1 MHRSAILLALIS
13 AAGVLASCASSPD
26 GTVPAC
32 EFAVGGVLG
41 INREVRAAYSVETR
55 NGVPFLQAMAVVRY
69 DVPVR
74 HTRLPEW
81 PSPPLPRGVVGG
93 SIDTLIV
100 VHDEASNRLWLHTRP
115 VELGTSN
122 VILVDRNAAGDGVP
136 RVVAALRVDPILAP
150 SPLGCDGSGA
160 GIARALRTKI
170 EQTSEIRDFVQ
181 TEGRRPGHVPVSTA
195 VGGTWSGDR
204 RTH

>member
-1 MHRSAILLALIS
+1 
-13 AAGVLASCASSPD
+13 
-26 GTVPAC
+26 
-32 EFAVGGVLG
+32 
-41 INREVRAAYSVETR
+41 
-55 NGVPFLQAMAVVRY
+55 MAVIRY

-81 PSPPLPRGVVGG
+81 PSPPFPRGGVGG

-115 VELGTSN
+115 IELGTDN

-136 RVVAALRVDPILAP
+136 RVIAALRVDPTLAGA
-150 SPLGCDGSGA
+150 PLSCDGSGA

-181 TEGRRPGHVPVSTA
+181 TEGRRQGPAT
-195 VGGTWSGDR
+195 
-204 RTH
+204 